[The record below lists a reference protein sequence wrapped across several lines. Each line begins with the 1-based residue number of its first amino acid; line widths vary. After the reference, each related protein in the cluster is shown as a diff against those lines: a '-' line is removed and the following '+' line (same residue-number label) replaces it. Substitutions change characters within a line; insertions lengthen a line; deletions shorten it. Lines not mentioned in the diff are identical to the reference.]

1 MAVTDKTIEC
11 TLYGTQLG
19 ATTLKTEQPSMV
31 QSVSGYFR
39 ERLLVTHLFHF
50 IVPLGTLL
58 AIWLWIF
65 AGVGPPETLI
75 PLELAFLT
83 GLGVTVGFH
92 RLFTHRSFE
101 TYAPIRFV
109 LAVLG
114 CMAGESF
121 FHWVAWHRQHHEFAD
136 ADGDPHSPH
145 GEGNVFLRMFQ
156 IWHAHTAWF
165 FWVKPDY
172 QRYIPDLLND
182 RLLVFVERTRDFW
195 YLLGMALPAAVVG
208 IYTRSWEG
216 AFFGFLWGGLVRTF
230 AVHQITFSVNSICH
244 IWGTRPFRTR
254 DASRNNFLI
263 GVLGLGE
270 GWHNNHHA
278 FPRSAR
284 QGLRWWQLDISY
296 GVICLLEFLR
306 LAWNVQRPSR
316 LELESNLQRSKAGL
330 NLGIPSE

>member
-1 MAVTDKTIEC
+1 MLE
-11 TLYGTQLG
+11 
-19 ATTLKTEQPSMV
+19 
-31 QSVSGYFR
+31 SVSGYLS
-39 ERLLVTHLFHF
+39 ERLLVTHLFHI
-50 IVPLGTLL
+50 IVPLGTLY
-58 AIWLWIF
+58 AIWLWLF
-65 AGVGPPETLI
+65 AGMGPPDMIL
-75 PLELAFLT
+75 PLLLAVLT

-92 RLFTHRSFE
+92 RLFTHRAFE

-121 FHWVAWHRQHHEFAD
+121 FHWIAWHRQHHQYAD

-145 GEGNVFLRMFQ
+145 GEGGVLSRMFRVL
-156 IWHAHTAWF
+156 HAHMVWF

-195 YLLGMALPAAVVG
+195 YLLGMAIPAAIVG
-208 IYTRSWEG
+208 INTRSWEG
-216 AFFGFLWGGLVRTF
+216 AWMGFLWGGLVRTF
-230 AVHQITFSVNSICH
+230 AVHQITFSVNSVCH
-244 IWGTRPFRTR
+244 LWGTRPYRTR
-254 DASRNNFLI
+254 DRSRNNFVI

-284 QGLRWWQLDISY
+284 QGFLWWQLDGAY
-296 GVICLLEFLR
+296 AVIRMMELLR
-306 LAWNVQRPSR
+306 LVWNVHLPSPR
-316 LELESNLQRSKAGL
+316 EMESKKWASQV
-330 NLGIPSE
+330 